1 MVTVNVTTLKDYETP
16 GKLKSLR
23 GFSIMETIEEKNDRT
38 EWLKNNSYTEEE
50 RSKLIE
56 DKVQRYLSQ
65 KEFDKKVRLVLK
77 AR

>member
-1 MVTVNVTTLKDYETP
+1 
-16 GKLKSLR
+16 
-23 GFSIMETIEEKNDRT
+23 METKDLKQNDRT

-50 RSKLIE
+50 RKQLIE
-56 DKVQRYLSQ
+56 DKVQRYLNQ

>member
-1 MVTVNVTTLKDYETP
+1 MDTK
-16 GKLKSLR
+16 
-23 GFSIMETIEEKNDRT
+23 EKINDRT
-38 EWLKNNSYTEEE
+38 EWLKNHSYSEEE
-50 RSKLIE
+50 RNKLIE

>member
-1 MVTVNVTTLKDYETP
+1 
-16 GKLKSLR
+16 
-23 GFSIMETIEEKNDRT
+23 METKDLKQNDRT

-50 RSKLIE
+50 RKKLIE
-56 DKVQRYLSQ
+56 DKVQRYLNQ

>member
-1 MVTVNVTTLKDYETP
+1 MKPLGTK
-16 GKLKSLR
+16 KSQ
-23 GFSIMETIEEKNDRT
+23 GFCIMETKDLKQNDRT

-50 RSKLIE
+50 RKKLIE
-56 DKVQRYLSQ
+56 DKVQRYLNQ

>member
-1 MVTVNVTTLKDYETP
+1 MKDVLELKC
-16 GKLKSLR
+16 
-23 GFSIMETIEEKNDRT
+23 DRT
-38 EWLKNNSYTEEE
+38 EWLKSHTLSSEQRN
-50 RSKLIE
+50 KLIE

>member
-1 MVTVNVTTLKDYETP
+1 MKDVL
-16 GKLKSLR
+16 KLKC
-23 GFSIMETIEEKNDRT
+23 DRT
-38 EWLKNNSYTEEE
+38 EWLKSHTLSSEQ
-50 RSKLIE
+50 RKSLIE

>member
-1 MVTVNVTTLKDYETP
+1 MIELKC
-16 GKLKSLR
+16 
-23 GFSIMETIEEKNDRT
+23 DRT
-38 EWLKNNSYTEEE
+38 EWLKSHTLSNEQRN
-50 RSKLIE
+50 KLIE

>member
-1 MVTVNVTTLKDYETP
+1 MKDVIELKC
-16 GKLKSLR
+16 
-23 GFSIMETIEEKNDRT
+23 DRT
-38 EWLKNNSYTEEE
+38 EWLKSHTLSNEQRN
-50 RSKLIE
+50 KLIE